1 MNGLWNILTM
11 KKMKIVDPRE
21 ESEKPVPRAGENIE
35 QKSFANRFAGS
46 TKRAIDLAWKGM
58 GTEATETREMGVS
71 FFRMLEHKLQLNERD
86 EPPSKEEVKR
96 AIEQLKDVG
105 RISFFASISILPGGA
120 ISLLG
125 LELLARKF
133 GMKNFT
139 FVPSAF
145 RKKNGK
151 K

>member
-1 MNGLWNILTM
+1 MIRLWHIFPM
-11 KKMKIVDPRE
+11 KKMKIVDPRK
-21 ESEKPVPRAGENIE
+21 ESEKPVPGAGENIE

-46 TKRAIDLAWKGM
+46 TKKAVEMAWKGM

-71 FFRMLEHKLQLNERD
+71 FFRMLEHKLRLNERD

-96 AIEQLKDVG
+96 AIEQLRDVG
-105 RISFFASISILPGGA
+105 RISFFASVSILPGGA

-125 LELLARKF
+125 LEMLARKF

-145 RKKNGK
+145 RKRNKND
-151 K
+151 